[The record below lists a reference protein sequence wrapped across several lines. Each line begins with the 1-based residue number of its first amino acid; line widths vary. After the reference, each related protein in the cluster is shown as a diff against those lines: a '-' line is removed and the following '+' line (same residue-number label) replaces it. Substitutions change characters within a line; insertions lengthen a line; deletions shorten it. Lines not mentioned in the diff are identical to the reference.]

1 MGRVAGK
8 AALVAGAGGGIGGAG
23 AEGLAREGA
32 AVFCTDRDGAAADSV
47 AVRIRE
53 AGGRAVAS
61 ALDICDRAAVDA
73 AIAATVREFGRL
85 DIVLESAG
93 ISHRLDFLDVDAET
107 WERIIAVNLTG
118 MFHLGQAAARQ
129 MARQGGGGSIIN
141 VTSQLA
147 EVARPQRA
155 AYVASKGGARSLT
168 QAVAVD
174 LAAHGIRVN
183 AIAPGPTLTG
193 LTRASYA
200 DPAARR
206 ATEAAIPL
214 GRLGQPDDLVGAVLF
229 LAGEESRW
237 VTGSTVTVDGGY
249 LAICDAA
256 NDRRPI
262 ACHGPAGAIRRR
274 PAMVSIPPEAQKR
287 SHLCSLWLTVFFP
300 SCGSAAFL
308 MSWTKST
315 DRLDSG

>member
-32 AVFCTDRDGAAADSV
+32 AVFCTDRDGAAAE
-47 AVRIRE
+47 AIAARIRA
-53 AGGRAVAS
+53 AGGRAAAS
-61 ALDICDRAAVDA
+61 SLDVCDRAAVDA
-73 AIAATVREFGRL
+73 AVAAAVREFGRL

-93 ISHRLDFLDVDAET
+93 ISHRLNFLEVDAET

-129 MARQGGGGSIIN
+129 MVKQAQGGISGGSIIN

-147 EVARPQRA
+147 EVARPERA
-155 AYVASKGGARSLT
+155 AYIASKGGGRSLT
-168 QAVAVD
+168 HAMALE
-174 LAAHGIRVN
+174 LAPHDIRVN

-200 DPAARR
+200 DPERRR
-206 ATEAAIPL
+206 ATIAQIPL
-214 GRLGQPDDLVGAVLF
+214 GRMGQPDDIVGAILY
-229 LAGEESRW
+229 LASDESRW

-249 LAICDAA
+249 L
-256 NDRRPI
+256 
-262 ACHGPAGAIRRR
+262 
-274 PAMVSIPPEAQKR
+274 VQ
-287 SHLCSLWLTVFFP
+287 
-300 SCGSAAFL
+300 
-308 MSWTKST
+308 
-315 DRLDSG
+315 